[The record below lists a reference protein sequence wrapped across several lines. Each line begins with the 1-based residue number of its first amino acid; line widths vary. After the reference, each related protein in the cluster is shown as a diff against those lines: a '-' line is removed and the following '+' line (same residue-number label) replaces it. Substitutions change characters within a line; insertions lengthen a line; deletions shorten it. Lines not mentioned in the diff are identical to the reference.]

1 MAKRQDFGE
10 IFKMAMDTLR
20 ANKLRSGLTVLGLV
34 IGISVVIAVSSVTQG
49 MTDNFQSAIS
59 SIGTDIVFAFHLPIL
74 NFSRPSEEIRLRR
87 ELSYEDAVA
96 MRDLP
101 HAKAV
106 TAAIRFFEPQL
117 GVGTFSVEYNGRKV
131 KNTILEG
138 DLAEVK
144 EVADLSL
151 RAGRW
156 FSQVDDDHRSP
167 VAVIGHYTAN
177 TLFPTEDP
185 LGKEVNIAGQTFV
198 VIGVMEKV
206 KSAFGGGDNPND
218 NIVYMPLSVMK
229 KLHPELK
236 AHWISAKATS
246 HEDMP
251 KLQDEMRELLR
262 RRRHVPPDKPDNFE
276 IFTQEAFSDF
286 WNQLTFGLFLFGL
299 AASSVALMVGGVGVM
314 NIMLVSVTERTRE
327 IGVRKAMGARKKDI
341 LLQFTIE
348 AVVLALVGGILGIS
362 LGAIIT
368 YGVRAIFESIP
379 ASMSV
384 KWTTIA
390 FSASAAI
397 GLIFG
402 IYPAWKAANL
412 DPIEALRHE

>member
-1 MAKRQDFGE
+1 MAKRQDVGE
-10 IFKMAMDTLR
+10 IFKMATDTLR

-34 IGISVVIAVSSVTQG
+34 IGISVVITISSVIQG
-49 MTDNFQSAIS
+49 MNDNFQSAIS
-59 SIGTDIVFAFHLPIL
+59 AIGTDIVFAFHLPVF
-74 NFSRPSEEIRLRR
+74 NFGRPSEEIRLRK
-87 ELSYEDAVA
+87 ELSFEDAVA

-101 HAKAV
+101 HAKAASAGV
-106 TAAIRFFEPQL
+106 RYFDPQL
-117 GVGTFSVEYNGRKV
+117 GVGSFAVEYNGRKV

-138 DLAEVK
+138 DLTDAKDV
-144 EVADLSL
+144 VDIAIHS
-151 RAGRW
+151 GRW
-156 FSQVDDDHRSP
+156 LSQVDDDHRSE
-167 VAVIGHYTAN
+167 VAVLGYYTASE
-177 TLFPTEDP
+177 LFPSEDP
-185 LGKEVNIAGQTFV
+185 IGKDVTISGQAFQ
-198 VIGVMEKV
+198 VIGVAEKQ
-206 KSAFGGGDNPND
+206 KSAFGGGDNPDD
-218 NIVYMPLSVMK
+218 NLVYMPLSVMK

-236 AHWISAKATS
+236 AHWISVKATS

-286 WNQLTFGLFLFGL
+286 WNQLTGGLFIF
-299 AASSVALMVGGVGVM
+299 AFAVSSVALMVGGVGVM

-348 AVVLALVGGILGIS
+348 AVLLALVGGVLGIAVGTV
-362 LGAIIT
+362 LT
-368 YGVRAIFESIP
+368 YTVRLIFASIP

-384 KWTTIA
+384 MWTTIA
-390 FSASAAI
+390 FGTSAFI
-397 GLIFG
+397 GLVFG

-412 DPIEALRHE
+412 DPIESLRYE